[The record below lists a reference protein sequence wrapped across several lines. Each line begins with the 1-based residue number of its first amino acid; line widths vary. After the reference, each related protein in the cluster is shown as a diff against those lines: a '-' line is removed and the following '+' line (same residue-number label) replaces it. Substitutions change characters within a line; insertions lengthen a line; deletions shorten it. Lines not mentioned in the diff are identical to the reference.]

1 MLRPYLAL
9 VSARYRQLLQYR
21 AAAFAGA
28 GTQFF
33 WGFIRIMIFEGF
45 YLSSTAEP
53 PMSFPALVSYVWLGQ
68 ALLAMLPWNHD
79 QELEGMIR
87 RGDVAYELVRPV
99 DLYGLWFA
107 RTLGMR
113 AANTSLRCVPM
124 IFVTGLV
131 LSGTPLERWALGAP
145 ESAAA
150 ASLFVVAVLA
160 ALVLG
165 VAITTLVHI
174 SFMWTISGEG
184 MARLVP
190 TLVMISSGMV
200 IPLPLFPS
208 WAQPVLAILPFRGLA
223 DTPFRIYS
231 GDLAAG
237 DAAAAILLSLTWA
250 AVLIVAGRALL
261 ARGCRRLVI
270 QGG

>member
-1 MLRPYLAL
+1 MRPYLAL
-9 VSARYRQLLQYR
+9 LSARYRMLLQYR
-21 AAAFAGA
+21 AAALAGA

-33 WGFIRIMIFEGF
+33 WGFIRIMIFEAF
-45 YLSSTAEP
+45 YLSSSAEP

-68 ALLAMLPWNHD
+68 ALLAMLPWNYD
-79 QELEGMIR
+79 VELEAMIR

-107 RTLGMR
+107 RTLAMR
-113 AANTSLRCVPM
+113 TANASLRCVPM
-124 IFVTGLV
+124 VLVTGLV

-145 ESAAA
+145 DSSAALA
-150 ASLFVVAVLA
+150 LFGVAVLA

-184 MARLVP
+184 IARLVP
-190 TLVMISSGMV
+190 ALVTVFSGMV

-208 WAQPVLAILPFRGLA
+208 WAQPLLAALPFRGLA

-231 GDLAAG
+231 GDLAGA
-237 DAAAAILLSLTWA
+237 DAAGAILLSLVWA
-250 AVLIVAGRALL
+250 AILIGAGRALL